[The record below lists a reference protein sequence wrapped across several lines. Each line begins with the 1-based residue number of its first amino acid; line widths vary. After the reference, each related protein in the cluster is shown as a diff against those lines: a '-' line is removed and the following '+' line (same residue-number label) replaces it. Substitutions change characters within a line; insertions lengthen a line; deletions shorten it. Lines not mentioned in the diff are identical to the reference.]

1 MSFRLVSVIRKMRE
15 RMKERERKSGEGEG
29 QLEKTLCQQ
38 GVKYFRI
45 FSRFIDFSSL
55 KYTLEYLKH

>member
-15 RMKERERKSGEGEG
+15 RMKQRERKSGEGEG
-29 QLEKTLCQQ
+29 QIGKTLYKQ

-45 FSRFIDFSSL
+45 F
-55 KYTLEYLKH
+55 

>member
-15 RMKERERKSGEGEG
+15 GMKQRERKSGEGEG
-29 QLEKTLCQQ
+29 QIGKTLYKQ

-45 FSRFIDFSSL
+45 F
-55 KYTLEYLKH
+55 

>member
-15 RMKERERKSGEGEG
+15 RMKQRERKSGEGEG
-29 QLEKTLCQQ
+29 QIRKTLYKQ

-45 FSRFIDFSSL
+45 FERFIDFFSL
-55 KYTLEYLKH
+55 KYTVECLKC

>member
-15 RMKERERKSGEGEG
+15 RMKERERKCGEGKG
-29 QLEKTLCQQ
+29 QIEKTLCQQ

-45 FSRFIDFSSL
+45 FSRFMTFPVYAGIFEMLD
-55 KYTLEYLKH
+55 